1 MINWLI
7 PFLPDLFS
15 PFAAFSYIGVRAGA
29 AFIFS
34 FAVALVIGKPLI
46 KRLRESKVGER
57 TDNSDCDEVAEAYR
71 QAGKDGTPTMGGVF
85 WLASVLISTMVFGR
99 IDEPLV
105 LIGMVLMVGMGTIG
119 FFDDQVKANPN
130 DPRKGLSRKAKMVP
144 TLLLTLL
151 VVGLLWKLGDAPG
164 SYPELRYI
172 FMPVFKDMVI
182 GPGMGLLVLGGV
194 FFVIQIMCILGF
206 SHAANVTDGLD
217 GLAVGSAVP
226 VLAAMGLSTYFVGHA
241 NFSEYL
247 HLPFIPGS
255 GEVTVLVAATLG
267 ASLGFLWFN
276 SSPALIFM
284 GDSGSLPLG
293 AAMAYFAIV
302 SKQEILLI
310 LIGGVFTIEVAS
322 SLLQIL
328 CCKYF
333 NWRPF
338 RKAPIHHIWQ
348 LDKMPEARIVAR
360 FWIVSAL
367 FASLGLLLIK
377 LR

>member
-7 PFLPDLFS
+7 PFLSDLFS

-182 GPGMGLLVLGGV
+182 GPGMSLLVLGGV

-206 SHAANVTDGLD
+206 SHAADVTDGLD

-226 VLAAMGLSTYFVGHA
+226 VLAAIGLSTYFVGHA

>member
-7 PFLPDLFS
+7 PFLSDLFS

>member
-7 PFLPDLFS
+7 PFLSDLFS
-15 PFAAFSYIGVRAGA
+15 PFAAFTYIGVRAGA

-34 FAVALVIGKPLI
+34 FAIALVIGKPLI
-46 KRLRESKVGER
+46 KRLCESKVGER

-119 FFDDQVKANPN
+119 FFDDQVKANPD
-130 DPRKGLSRKAKMVP
+130 DPRKGLSRKAKMIP

-151 VVGLLWKLGDAPG
+151 VVSLLWKLGDAAS
-164 SYPELRYI
+164 SYPQMRYI

-226 VLAAMGLSTYFVGHA
+226 VLSAMGLSTYFVGHA
-241 NFSEYL
+241 KFSEYL

-255 GEVTVLVAATLG
+255 GEVTILVAATLG

-338 RKAPIHHIWQ
+338 RKAPIHHVWQ

>member
-7 PFLPDLFS
+7 PFLSDLFS
-15 PFAAFSYIGVRAGA
+15 PFVAFNYIGVRAGA

-34 FAVALVIGKPLI
+34 FVVALVIGKPLI
-46 KRLRESKVGER
+46 KRLRESRVGER
-57 TDNSDCDEVAEAYR
+57 ADNSDCDEVAEAYR
-71 QAGKDGTPTMGGVF
+71 KADKNGTPTMGGVF

-348 LDKMPEARIVAR
+348 LDSMPEARIVAR

>member
-7 PFLPDLFS
+7 PFLSDLFS

-367 FASLGLLLIK
+367 FASLGLLLTK

>member
-7 PFLPDLFS
+7 PFLSDLFS

-46 KRLRESKVGER
+46 NRLRESKVGER

-241 NFSEYL
+241 NFSGYL

>member
-7 PFLPDLFS
+7 PFLSDLFS
-15 PFAAFSYIGVRAGA
+15 PFVAFSYIGVRAGA

-34 FAVALVIGKPLI
+34 FVVALVIGKPLI
-46 KRLRESKVGER
+46 KRLRESRVGER
-57 TDNSDCDEVAEAYR
+57 ADNSDCDEVAEAYR
-71 QAGKDGTPTMGGVF
+71 KADKNGTPTMGGVC

-130 DPRKGLSRKAKMVP
+130 DPRKGLSRTAKMVP

-164 SYPELRYI
+164 SYPQFRYI
-172 FMPVFKDMVI
+172 LMPVFKDLVI
-182 GPGMGLLVLGGV
+182 GPGMSLLALGAV
-194 FFVIQIMCILGF
+194 FFVVQTMCILGF

-217 GLAVGSAVP
+217 GLAVGAAVP
-226 VLAAMGLSTYFVGHA
+226 VLAAMGLSTYFVGNVLSA
-241 NFSEYL
+241 NYL

-255 GEVTVLVAATLG
+255 GEVAVLVAATLG

-310 LIGGVFTIEVAS
+310 LIGGVFTVEVAS

-328 CCKYF
+328 CYKRF
-333 NWRPF
+333 RWRPF

-348 LDKMPEARIVAR
+348 LDGMPEARIVAR

-367 FASLGLLLIK
+367 LACLGLLLIK

>member
-7 PFLPDLFS
+7 PFLSDLFS
-15 PFAAFSYIGVRAGA
+15 PFAAFRYIGVRAGA

-57 TDNSDCDEVAEAYR
+57 SDNSDCDEVAEAYR

-99 IDEPLV
+99 MDEPLV

-130 DPRKGLSRKAKMVP
+130 DPRKGLSRKAKMIP

-151 VVGLLWKLGDAPG
+151 VVSLLWKLGDAAS
-164 SYPELRYI
+164 SYPQMRYI

-182 GPGMGLLVLGGV
+182 GPGMSLLVLGVV
-194 FFVIQIMCILGF
+194 FFVIQIVCILGF

-241 NFSEYL
+241 KFSEYL

-255 GEVTVLVAATLG
+255 GEVTILVAATLG

-310 LIGGVFTIEVAS
+310 LIGGVFTVEVAS

-338 RKAPIHHIWQ
+338 RKAPIHHVWQ
-348 LDKMPEARIVAR
+348 LDEMPEARIVAR

>member
-7 PFLPDLFS
+7 PFLSDLFS
-15 PFAAFSYIGVRAGA
+15 PFAAFTYIGVRAGA

-34 FAVALVIGKPLI
+34 FAIALVIGKPLI
-46 KRLRESKVGER
+46 KRLCESKVGER

-182 GPGMGLLVLGGV
+182 GPGMSLLVLGGV

>member
-7 PFLPDLFS
+7 PFLSDLFS
-15 PFAAFSYIGVRAGA
+15 PFVAFSYIGVRAGA

-34 FAVALVIGKPLI
+34 FVVALVIGKPLI
-46 KRLRESKVGER
+46 KRLRESRVGER
-57 TDNSDCDEVAEAYR
+57 ADNSDCDEVAEAYR
-71 QAGKDGTPTMGGVF
+71 KADKNGTPTMGGVF

-119 FFDDQVKANPN
+119 FFDDQVKASPD
-130 DPRKGLSRKAKMVP
+130 DPRKGLSRTAKMVP

-151 VVGLLWKLGDAPG
+151 VVGLLWKLGDESSA
-164 SYPELRYI
+164 YPQLRYI
-172 FMPVFKDMVI
+172 FMPVFKDLVI
-182 GPGMGLLVLGGV
+182 GPGMSLLALGAV
-194 FFVIQIMCILGF
+194 FFVVQTMCILGF

-217 GLAVGSAVP
+217 GLAVGAAVP

-241 NFSEYL
+241 ILANYL
-247 HLPFIPGS
+247 HLPFIAGS

-310 LIGGVFTIEVAS
+310 LIGGVFTVEVAS

-328 CCKYF
+328 CYKRF
-333 NWRPF
+333 RWRPF

-348 LDKMPEARIVAR
+348 LDGMPEARIVAR

-367 FASLGLLLIK
+367 LACLGLLLIK

>member
-7 PFLPDLFS
+7 PFLSDLFS

-182 GPGMGLLVLGGV
+182 GPGMSLLVLGGV

-226 VLAAMGLSTYFVGHA
+226 VLAAIGLSTYFVGHA

>member
-1 MINWLI
+1 MIHWFI
-7 PFLPDLFS
+7 PYLSDFFS
-15 PFAAFSYIGVRAGA
+15 PFAAFNYIGVRAGA

-34 FAVALVIGKPLI
+34 FAVALWIGKPLI
-46 KRLRESKVGER
+46 KRLRESKIGER
-57 TDNSDCDEVAEAYR
+57 ADDSDCDEVAAAYR
-71 QAGKDGTPTMGGVF
+71 AANKNGTPTMGGVF
-85 WLASVLISTMVFGR
+85 WLAAVLVSTTVFGR

-119 FFDDQVKANPN
+119 FFDDQVKANP
-130 DPRKGLSRKAKMVP
+130 DDERGGLSRTAKMLP
-144 TLLLTLL
+144 TLFLTLL
-151 VVGLLWKLGDAPG
+151 IVGLLWRLGDESSA
-164 SYPELRYI
+164 YPQLRHI
-172 FMPVFKDMVI
+172 FLPVFKDWVI
-182 GPGMGLLVLGGV
+182 GPEMGVVALAII
-194 FFVIQIMCILGF
+194 FFVIQTVCILGF

-226 VLAAMGLSTYFVGHA
+226 VLAAMGLSTYFVGHVGYA
-241 NFSEYL
+241 SYL
-247 HLPFIPGS
+247 HLPYIPGS

-276 SSPALIFM
+276 SSPALIFL

-310 LIGGVFTIEVAS
+310 LIGGVFTVEVAT

-328 CCKYF
+328 CFKLF
-333 NWRPF
+333 KWRPF
-338 RKAPIHHIWQ
+338 RKAPIHHVWQ
-348 LDKMPEARIVAR
+348 LAKMPEARIVAR

-367 FASLGLLLIK
+367 CASLGLLLIK

>member
-7 PFLPDLFS
+7 PFLSDLFS

-57 TDNSDCDEVAEAYR
+57 SDNSDCDEVAEAYR

-99 IDEPLV
+99 MDEPLV

-130 DPRKGLSRKAKMVP
+130 DPRKGLSRKAKMIP

-151 VVGLLWKLGDAPG
+151 VVSLLWKLGDAAS
-164 SYPELRYI
+164 SYPQMRYI

-182 GPGMGLLVLGGV
+182 GPGMSLLVLGVV
-194 FFVIQIMCILGF
+194 FFVIQIVCILGF

-241 NFSEYL
+241 KFSEYL

-255 GEVTVLVAATLG
+255 GEVTILVAATLG

-310 LIGGVFTIEVAS
+310 LIGGVFTVEVAS

-338 RKAPIHHIWQ
+338 RKAPIHHVWQ
-348 LDKMPEARIVAR
+348 LDEMPEARIVAR